1 MSKKVTIDTNEYDVY
16 ATVSD
21 ADNYFAVTYGNE
33 WSSVAS
39 TTKPKLLIS
48 ATKYI
53 DRQNW
58 QGDKVDKEQSLQFPR
73 IINEEQTDDN
83 LLMEACCEIA
93 MSFYN
98 NNTSLSMDISNLQ
111 NVKLGDSSISF
122 NQGAN
127 VRSEEDSI
135 IDSFLGNYL
144 ISGVQVIL

>member
-1 MSKKVTIDTNEYDVY
+1 MSKKVTINTEEYDVY

-21 ADNYFAVTYGNE
+21 ANNYFAVTYGNE
-33 WSSVAS
+33 WSDIAA

-58 QGDKVDKEQSLQFPR
+58 QGEKVDKEQSLQFPR
-73 IINEEQTDDN
+73 IINDEQTDEN

-98 NNTSLSMDISNLQ
+98 NDTSVSLSMPNVQ

-122 NQGAN
+122 NEGAN
-127 VRSEEDSI
+127 IKTEEGSI
-135 IDSFLGNYL
+135 IDNFLGNYL
-144 ISGVQVIL
+144 VSGVQVVL